1 MTNDAGPNGIASS
14 QSHAAST
21 RRSFVTSQRDSGSGW
36 ASILIPGIAF
46 RFNPLFSLNASVPVY
61 AYINVEANTGTKAKP
76 VYTATTKQEFWAMPH
91 SLRRSTPTRRCASA
105 TGQYFLLKNDRLME
119 GKIGQQT
126 AIFSLKIDFFAV

>member
-76 VYTATTKQEFWAMPH
+76 IYTATTKHGVLGDASLAAGTDVRREAVWA
-91 SLRRSTPTRRCASA
+91 
-105 TGQYFLLKNDRLME
+105 
-119 GKIGQQT
+119 
-126 AIFSLKIDFFAV
+126 